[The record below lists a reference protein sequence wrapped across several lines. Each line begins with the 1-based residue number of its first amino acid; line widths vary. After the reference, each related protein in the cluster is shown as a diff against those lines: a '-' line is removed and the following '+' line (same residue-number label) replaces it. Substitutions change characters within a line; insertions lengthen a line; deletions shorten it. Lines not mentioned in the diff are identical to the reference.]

1 MFCGKC
7 GERLDDNAKFCTKCG
22 NLVNENS
29 KAEQV
34 KPETEKYK
42 KIVNGNSKNKT
53 VGVIVV
59 AIVVLVLLSGGFLL
73 FGGRSYKKTVKEY
86 VNAQFDCSQ
95 DSIKKIAK
103 LFPEGMWEQ
112 IVEQGMAEG
121 EFESEGEAIEFLEE
135 QLKDAHETLEKYYG
149 KDFKYSYK
157 ITEEED
163 LNKKDIREIEEDWE
177 DMGVTFEKEIKEG
190 KEITIKV
197 EIKSGDGENTV
208 DNELDLELVKV
219 GRSWCLAEFDF

>member
-7 GERLDDNAKFCTKCG
+7 GENVDDNTKFCPKCG
-22 NLVNENS
+22 NLISGNDR
-29 KAEQV
+29 ATQV
-34 KPETEKYK
+34 KPEAQKYK
-42 KIVNGNSKNKT
+42 DLVNGNNKNKT
-53 VGVIVV
+53 VGMIVV
-59 AIVVLVLLSGGFLL
+59 AIIGLVVISGAFWL
-73 FGGRSYKKTVKEY
+73 FGGRSYKKTIKEY
-86 VNAQFDCSQ
+86 VNAQFNYSQ
-95 DSIKKIAK
+95 DSIKKVVK

-121 EFESEGEAIEFLEE
+121 EFESEGEVIEFLEE

-163 LNKKDIREIEEDWE
+163 LNKKDIHEIEEDWE
-177 DMGVTFEKEIKEG
+177 DMDVKLEKEIKEG

-197 EIKSGDGENTV
+197 EVKSADGENAV
-208 DNELDLELVKV
+208 DNELDLQLVKV
-219 GRSWCLAEFDF
+219 GRSWCLADFDF

>member
-1 MFCGKC
+1 M
-7 GERLDDNAKFCTKCG
+7 
-22 NLVNENS
+22 
-29 KAEQV
+29 
-34 KPETEKYK
+34 EKD
-42 KIVNGNSKNKT
+42 I
-53 VGVIVV
+53 
-59 AIVVLVLLSGGFLL
+59 
-73 FGGRSYKKTVKEY
+73 
-86 VNAQFDCSQ
+86 
-95 DSIKKIAK
+95 
-103 LFPEGMWEQ
+103 
-112 IVEQGMAEG
+112 
-121 EFESEGEAIEFLEE
+121 
-135 QLKDAHETLEKYYG
+135 KYY
-149 KDFKYSYK
+149 KK

>member
-121 EFESEGEAIEFLEE
+121 EFESEGEVIEFLEE
-135 QLKDAHETLEKYYG
+135 QLKDAHETL
-149 KDFKYSYK
+149 
-157 ITEEED
+157 EED

>member
-1 MFCGKC
+1 
-7 GERLDDNAKFCTKCG
+7 
-22 NLVNENS
+22 
-29 KAEQV
+29 
-34 KPETEKYK
+34 
-42 KIVNGNSKNKT
+42 
-53 VGVIVV
+53 
-59 AIVVLVLLSGGFLL
+59 
-73 FGGRSYKKTVKEY
+73 
-86 VNAQFDCSQ
+86 
-95 DSIKKIAK
+95 
-103 LFPEGMWEQ
+103 MWEQ

-121 EFESEGEAIEFLEE
+121 EFESEGEVIEFLEE

>member
-7 GERLDDNAKFCTKCG
+7 GENVDDNTKFCPKCG
-22 NLVNENS
+22 NLISGNDR
-29 KAEQV
+29 ATQV
-34 KPETEKYK
+34 KPEAQKYK
-42 KIVNGNSKNKT
+42 DLVNGNNKNKT
-53 VGVIVV
+53 VGMIVV
-59 AIVVLVLLSGGFLL
+59 AIIGLVVISGAFWL
-73 FGGRSYKKTVKEY
+73 FGGRSYKKTIKEY
-86 VNAQFDCSQ
+86 VNAQFNYSQ
-95 DSIKKIAK
+95 DSIKKVVK

-121 EFESEGEAIEFLEE
+121 EFESEGEVIEFLEE

-177 DMGVTFEKEIKEG
+177 DMDVKLEKEIKEG

-197 EIKSGDGENTV
+197 EVKSADGENAV
-208 DNELDLELVKV
+208 DNELDLQLVKV
-219 GRSWCLAEFDF
+219 GRSWCLADFDF